1 MYDLH
6 KRGLRPISY
15 SLEDDKTDEQQAKL
29 EHFITAYDE
38 VMNYIHSLNHAFN
51 TNLRIMDAVPE
62 SEKIPFL
69 NELSELGKLVEE
81 HLCDEKLALF
91 MIREKGLLLANLD
104 TFMESDAKEK
114 MQLIF
119 CNANKIKIN
128 HPWIPTENLVH
139 GYI

>member
-1 MYDLH
+1 
-6 KRGLRPISY
+6 
-15 SLEDDKTDEQQAKL
+15 
-29 EHFITAYDE
+29 
-38 VMNYIHSLNHAFN
+38 
-51 TNLRIMDAVPE
+51 MDAVPE

-91 MIREKGLLLANLD
+91 MIQEKGLLLANLD

-119 CNANKIKIN
+119 CKANKIKIN